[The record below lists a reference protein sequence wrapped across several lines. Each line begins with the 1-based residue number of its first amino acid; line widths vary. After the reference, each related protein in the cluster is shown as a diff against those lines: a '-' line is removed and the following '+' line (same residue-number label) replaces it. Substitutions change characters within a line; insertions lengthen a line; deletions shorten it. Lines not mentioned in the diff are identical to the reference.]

1 MDRRRWGNIEHPAN
15 QGTERSGTV
24 NFPRWA
30 STKKF
35 RLRLRLRQP
44 SRHPSLSSPVDF
56 PTHTAIMADAA
67 PRRGGFGSRGDR
79 GGDRGRGRGRRGRRG
94 GAKSEE
100 KEWQPVTK
108 LGRLVKAGKIT
119 SMEQIYLHSLPVKEY
134 QIVDFFLPKLKDEVM
149 KIKPVQKQTRAGQRT
164 RFKAIVIIGD
174 GEGHVGLGIKTSKEV
189 ATAIRAAIIIA
200 KLSVLPIRRGYWGT
214 NLGEPHSL
222 PTKESGKCGSVTVRL
237 IPAPRG
243 TGLVASPAVKR
254 LLQLAGV
261 QDAYTSSSGST
272 KTLENTL
279 KATFLAVGNTY
290 GFLTPNLWK
299 ETKLIRSPLEEFG
312 DVLREGKRY

>member
-1 MDRRRWGNIEHPAN
+1 
-15 QGTERSGTV
+15 
-24 NFPRWA
+24 
-30 STKKF
+30 
-35 RLRLRLRQP
+35 
-44 SRHPSLSSPVDF
+44 
-56 PTHTAIMADAA
+56 MADAA
-67 PRRGGFGSRGDR
+67 PPPAAGAAAPSRGGFGAGPR
-79 GGDRGRGRGRRGRRG
+79 GGDRGRGGRPRGRGRRG
-94 GAKSEE
+94 GNKSEE

-108 LGRLVKAGKIT
+108 LGRLVKAGKIK
-119 SMEQIYLHSLPVKEY
+119 SMEEIYLHSLPIKEF

-164 RFKAIVIIGD
+164 RFKAIVVIGD
-174 GEGHVGLGIKTSKEV
+174 SDGHIGLGIKTSKEV

-200 KLSVLPIRRGYWGT
+200 KLSVIPIRRGYWGS

-222 PTKESGKCGSVTVRL
+222 ATKESGKCGSVTVRL

-254 LLQLAGV
+254 FLQLAGV
-261 QDAYTSSSGST
+261 EDAYTQSSGST

-279 KATFLAVGNTY
+279 KATFSAVSSTY
-290 GFLTPNLWK
+290 AFLTPNLWP
-299 ETKLIRSPLEEFG
+299 ETKLVRSPLEEYS

>member
-1 MDRRRWGNIEHPAN
+1 
-15 QGTERSGTV
+15 
-24 NFPRWA
+24 
-30 STKKF
+30 
-35 RLRLRLRQP
+35 
-44 SRHPSLSSPVDF
+44 
-56 PTHTAIMADAA
+56 MADA
-67 PRRGGFGSRGDR
+67 PRGGAAAGGARGGFGSRGDR
-79 GGDRGRGRGRRGRRG
+79 GGDRGRGRGGRRG
-94 GAKSEE
+94 PRRGGNKSEE

-108 LGRLVKAGKIT
+108 LGRLVKAGKIK
-119 SMEQIYLHSLPVKEY
+119 SMEEIYLHSLPIKEY

-164 RFKAIVIIGD
+164 RFKAIVVIGD
-174 GEGHVGLGIKTSKEV
+174 SEGHVGLGIKTSKEV

-214 NLGEPHSL
+214 SLGDPHSL

-261 QDAYTSSSGST
+261 QDVYTSSAGST

-279 KATFLAVGNTY
+279 KATFVAVGNTY

-299 ETKLIRSPLEEFG
+299 DTKLNRSPLEEFG
-312 DVLREGKRY
+312 DVLREGKKY

>member
-1 MDRRRWGNIEHPAN
+1 
-15 QGTERSGTV
+15 
-24 NFPRWA
+24 
-30 STKKF
+30 
-35 RLRLRLRQP
+35 
-44 SRHPSLSSPVDF
+44 
-56 PTHTAIMADAA
+56 MADAA
-67 PRRGGFGSRGDR
+67 PAAGAGAAGGAGGATRGRGGFGSRGDR
-79 GGDRGRGRGRRGRRG
+79 GRGRRGPRRG
-94 GAKSEE
+94 GQKSEE

-108 LGRLVKAGKIT
+108 LGRLVKAGKIK
-119 SMEQIYLHSLPVKEY
+119 SMEEIYLHSLPIKEY

-164 RFKAIVIIGD
+164 RFKAVVIIGD
-174 GEGHVGLGIKTSKEV
+174 SEGHIGLGIKTSKEV
-189 ATAIRAAIIIA
+189 ATAIRAAITIA
-200 KLSVLPIRRGYWGT
+200 KLSVVPIRRGYWGT

-222 PTKESGKCGSVTVRL
+222 PVKESGKCGSVTVRL

-254 LLQLAGV
+254 LCQLAGV

-279 KATFLAVGNTY
+279 KATFVAITSTY

-299 ETKLIRSPLEEFG
+299 ENKLTRSPLEEYS
-312 DVLREGKRY
+312 DVLRQQEKRY

>member
-1 MDRRRWGNIEHPAN
+1 
-15 QGTERSGTV
+15 
-24 NFPRWA
+24 
-30 STKKF
+30 
-35 RLRLRLRQP
+35 
-44 SRHPSLSSPVDF
+44 
-56 PTHTAIMADAA
+56 MADAA
-67 PRRGGFGSRGDR
+67 RGRGGFGSR
-79 GGDRGRGRGRRGRRG
+79 GDRGRGRGRRGRRG
-94 GAKSEE
+94 GGKSEE

-108 LGRLVKAGKIT
+108 LGRLVKAGKIQ

-134 QIVDFFLPKLKDEVM
+134 QIVDWFLPKLKDEVM

-164 RFKAIVIIGD
+164 RFKAIVVIGD
-174 GEGHVGLGIKTSKEV
+174 SEGHVGLGIKTSKEV
-189 ATAIRAAIIIA
+189 ATAIRAAIILA
-200 KLSVLPIRRGYWGT
+200 KLSVLPVRRGYWGN

-222 PTKESGKCGSVTVRL
+222 ATKQSGKCGSVTVRL

-254 LLQLAGV
+254 LLQLAGI

-279 KATFLAVGNTY
+279 KATFMAVANTY

-299 ETKLIRSPLEEFG
+299 ETKLTRSPLDEFS
-312 DVLREGKRY
+312 DVLREGKRF

>member
-1 MDRRRWGNIEHPAN
+1 MCKRIAGLACVLI
-15 QGTERSGTV
+15 
-24 NFPRWA
+24 
-30 STKKF
+30 
-35 RLRLRLRQP
+35 
-44 SRHPSLSSPVDF
+44 
-56 PTHTAIMADAA
+56 AI
-67 PRRGGFGSRGDR
+67 S
-79 GGDRGRGRGRRGRRG
+79 
-94 GAKSEE
+94 
-100 KEWQPVTK
+100 
-108 LGRLVKAGKIT
+108 
-119 SMEQIYLHSLPVKEY
+119 YLHSLPVKEY

-164 RFKAIVIIGD
+164 RFKAIVVIGD
-174 GEGHVGLGIKTSKEV
+174 SEGHIGLGIKTSKEV

-200 KLSVLPIRRGYWGT
+200 KLSVVPIRRGYWGT

-261 QDAYTSSSGST
+261 ADIYTASAGST

-279 KATFLAVGNTY
+279 KATFVAVANTY

-299 ETKLIRSPLEEFG
+299 ETKLVESPVAAFS

>member
-1 MDRRRWGNIEHPAN
+1 
-15 QGTERSGTV
+15 
-24 NFPRWA
+24 
-30 STKKF
+30 
-35 RLRLRLRQP
+35 
-44 SRHPSLSSPVDF
+44 
-56 PTHTAIMADAA
+56 MADAPRGGAA
-67 PRRGGFGSRGDR
+67 PRGGGF
-79 GGDRGRGRGRRGRRG
+79 GDRGRGDRGRGDRRGRRG
-94 GAKSEE
+94 PRRGGNKSEE

-108 LGRLVKAGKIT
+108 LGRLVKAGKIQN
-119 SMEQIYLHSLPVKEY
+119 MEQIYLHSLPIKEY

-149 KIKPVQKQTRAGQRT
+149 KVSTYNGDLNGRAASSPPYLSVSDESSAKKEQLINLKTQIKPVQKQTRAGQRT
-164 RFKAIVIIGD
+164 RFKAIVVIGD
-174 GEGHVGLGIKTSKEV
+174 SEGHVGLGIKTSKEV

-261 QDAYTSSSGST
+261 QDAYTSSAGST

-279 KATFLAVGNTY
+279 KATFVAVGNSY

-299 ETKLIRSPLEEFG
+299 ETKLIRSPLEEYG

>member
-1 MDRRRWGNIEHPAN
+1 
-15 QGTERSGTV
+15 
-24 NFPRWA
+24 
-30 STKKF
+30 
-35 RLRLRLRQP
+35 
-44 SRHPSLSSPVDF
+44 
-56 PTHTAIMADAA
+56 MADA
-67 PRRGGFGSRGDR
+67 PRGGGFASRGDR
-79 GGDRGRGRGRRGRRG
+79 GGDRGRGGRGRGRGPRRG
-94 GAKSEE
+94 GAKSDE

-108 LGRLVKAGKIT
+108 LGRLVKAGKIK
-119 SMEQIYLHSLPVKEY
+119 SMEEIYLHSLPIKEY

-164 RFKAIVIIGD
+164 RFKAIVVIGD
-174 GEGHVGLGIKTSKEV
+174 SEGHIGLGIKTSKEV

-200 KLSVLPIRRGYWGT
+200 KLSVVPIRRGYWGT
-214 NLGEPHSL
+214 NLGEPHSI
-222 PTKESGKCGSVTVRL
+222 PVKESGKCGSVTVRL

-261 QDAYTSSSGST
+261 NDAYTASSGST

-279 KATFLAVGNTY
+279 KATFTAITNTY
-290 GFLTPNLWK
+290 GFLTPNLWQ
-299 ETKLIRSPLEEFG
+299 ETKLTRSPLEEYS